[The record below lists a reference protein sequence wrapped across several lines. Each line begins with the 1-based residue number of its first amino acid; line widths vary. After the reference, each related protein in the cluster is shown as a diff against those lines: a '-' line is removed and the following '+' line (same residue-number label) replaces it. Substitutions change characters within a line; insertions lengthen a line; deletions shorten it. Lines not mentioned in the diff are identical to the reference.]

1 MKKGYYTAT
10 AERGVE
16 FYGETLENP
25 EIEVLSPIEFLYM
38 LDRLGDEDEIF
49 TFFDDSVLRIY
60 DEIEIVYGI
69 RT

>member
-25 EIEVLSPIEFLYM
+25 EIEVLSPIDFLYM
-38 LDRLGDEDEIF
+38 LDRLGDDAEIF
-49 TFFDDSVLRIY
+49 TFFDATSLHILE
-60 DEIEIVYGI
+60 EIEEQYGI